1 MTEQPLSLSPFYK
14 GWDVYQ
20 QCLVKAITPLTAEQL
35 ELRPAPDLWSI
46 SMLAR
51 HIVATRVWWFHMWL
65 GVGSSDLEP
74 MVDWDEEGQPLR
86 SASEIVAGL
95 EATWEM
101 IQNALAH
108 WTSAD
113 LEQVFHNP
121 LHADRPSR
129 SRQWIIWH
137 LLEHDLHHGGEISL
151 SLGIHGLGGF
161 DL

>member
-1 MTEQPLSLSPFYK
+1 MTEQHLSLSPFYK

-65 GVGSSDLEP
+65 GVGSSNLEP
-74 MVDWDEEGQPLR
+74 MAEWDEEGQPSR

-108 WTSAD
+108 WTPDD

-121 LHADRPSR
+121 LHADRPSH

>member
-1 MTEQPLSLSPFYK
+1 MTEQHLSLSPFYK

-65 GVGSSDLEP
+65 GVGSSNLEP
-74 MVDWDEEGQPLR
+74 MAEWDEEGQPSR

-108 WTSAD
+108 WTPDD